1 AGRLLY
7 RLFPDARAAAW
18 FETLGPELLHRLF
31 ETIAVP
37 QGHSLDAMW
46 QAMRD
51 AALLLAVRVAAAG
64 TDDEL
69 RERSEDTVHDSPF
82 LRLAIAVRELIADDQ
97 VDAAKNTACR
107 ETLAACRKEKARIIA
122 TLDAT
127 GISVNLVYRLD
138 YIRSLLDRLYML
150 LGLVAPVGGGQ
161 AAEGQAFRLVQ
172 LLIRGGVR

>member
-1 AGRLLY
+1 R
-7 RLFPDARAAAW
+7 
-18 FETLGPELLHRLF
+18 
-31 ETIAVP
+31 
-37 QGHSLDAMW
+37 GHSLDAMW

-51 AALLLAVRVAAAG
+51 ATLLLAVRVAAAG

-82 LRLAIAVRELIADDQ
+82 LRLAIDVRELIAGAE
-97 VDAAKNTACR
+97 VDPAKNTACR

-138 YIRSLLDRLYML
+138 YIRTQLDRLYML
-150 LGLVAPVGGGQ
+150 LALIAPQSGQ
-161 AAEGQAFRLVQ
+161 AVEGQGFRLVQ
-172 LLIRGGVR
+172 LLIRGGVRDRSISDVYPRNSRLHARHIIERAG